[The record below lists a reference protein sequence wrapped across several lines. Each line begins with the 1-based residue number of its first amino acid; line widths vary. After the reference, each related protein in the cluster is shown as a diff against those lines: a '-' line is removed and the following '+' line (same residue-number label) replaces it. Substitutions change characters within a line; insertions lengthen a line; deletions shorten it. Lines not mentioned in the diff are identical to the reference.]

1 MNNQETSVTDIMALI
16 LALGLDIF
24 GILCPLIDENLSF
37 IPDFLGLLFLGSWR
51 GITKRKSKRFWL
63 AFLGELIPYLG
74 CFIFWLLYTISEIIN
89 PSYEKKS

>member
-1 MNNQETSVTDIMALI
+1 MNNQEISTADIMAFI

-24 GILCPLIDENLSF
+24 GIVCVLLDESLSL

-51 GITKRKSKRFWL
+51 RITKRKSKKFWL

-74 CFIFWLLYTISEIIN
+74 SFVFWLLYTFSEIIN
-89 PSYEKKS
+89 PSYGKKS